1 MDNYMNIYISD
12 GDILDKLSILE
23 LKQKFIKD
31 EDQLYN
37 IEKEFNYL
45 KKKTKELLKNPN
57 VMTLYINLK
66 QINLQL
72 WNIEDNIRI
81 KEKEKQFD
89 IDFINLARSVYI
101 TNDKRAEIK
110 KEINILT
117 QSKFI
122 EEKSYEKY

>member
-1 MDNYMNIYISD
+1 MNIHISD